1 MLSGALIIKMDN
13 YQDFTR
19 DEETVGS
26 YPTSSY
32 EDSEQGDVPDNT
44 TTGQPEKS
52 EVPLYATFGKS
63 AEDVARRAAKKPK
76 GSHTTVM
83 LRIFGKAA
91 RTWMWIVGVIVGITL
106 IFLCVLAWI
115 YGLQFLGYLDN
126 NSSKVETQSGDTY
139 NFYVFD
145 GSANG
150 NGSFNSQD
158 DFEDYF
164 NEFFSNG
171 NGDNSGE
178 DAADPDTQS
187 GTPGLGITITPL
199 ELQFTIDDKYTAG
212 LVIYTIEE
220 NSSFTGT
227 DVQVNDMIVAIDG
240 IATPDTNTLKN
251 FLATK
256 AVGDE
261 VTVTVARYKTGV
273 AATFDVTVNL
283 IDMDS

>member
-1 MLSGALIIKMDN
+1 MDN

-26 YPTSSY
+26 YPTSSC
-32 EDSEQGDVPDNT
+32 EDSEQDNAPDNAT
-44 TTGQPEKS
+44 AEQPEQS
-52 EVPLYATFGKS
+52 EAPLYATFGKS
-63 AEDVARRAAKKPK
+63 TEEAAGKAAKKTK
-76 GSHTTVM
+76 GTHTTVR
-83 LRIFGKAA
+83 LRVFGKAA
-91 RTWMWIVGVIVGITL
+91 RAWMWFVGVIVGITL

-115 YGLQFLGYLDN
+115 YGLQFLGYLGN
-126 NSSKVETQSGDTY
+126 GSSRIETQSGDTY

-164 NEFFSNG
+164 NGFFSNG

-178 DAADPDTQS
+178 GAADPDTQS
-187 GTPGLGITITPL
+187 GTPGLGITIVQQ
-199 ELQFTIDDKYTAG
+199 ELQFTIDDRYTAG

-240 IATPDTNTLKN
+240 MATPDTSTLKDY
-251 FLATK
+251 LASK

-261 VTVTVARYKTGV
+261 VTVTVARYKEGV
-273 AATFDVTVNL
+273 ATTFDVTVNL